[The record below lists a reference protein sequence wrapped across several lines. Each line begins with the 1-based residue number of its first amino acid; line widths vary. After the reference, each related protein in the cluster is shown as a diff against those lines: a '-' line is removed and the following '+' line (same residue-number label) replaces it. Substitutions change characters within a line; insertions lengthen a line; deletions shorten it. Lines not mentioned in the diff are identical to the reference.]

1 MSVTAETPFMQV
13 RAELADIL
21 EFGRTPMGTRRVINI
36 LGGTVSGP
44 GIEGRILTGGADWQF
59 IRPDGVADISARY
72 TIEMAS
78 GALVLVNSDGV
89 RHGPPD
95 VIARLAAGEDVDPS
109 LYYFRTAMRF
119 EAPVD
124 CDVAWLNRIIAI
136 GQGKREKNA
145 VILDVYEVT

>member
-1 MSVTAETPFMQV
+1 MTDKAQAPFMQV

-21 EFGRTPMGTRRVINI
+21 EFGQTPIGTRRVINI

-44 GIEGRILTGGADWQF
+44 GITGRILPGGADWQF

-119 EAPVD
+119 EAAMGSDVD
-124 CDVAWLNRIIAI
+124 WLNRIIAI
-136 GQGKREKNA
+136 ARGKREKNT
-145 VILDVYEVT
+145 VILDVYEVM